1 MPDAPIDTLALASQE
16 LLDNTV
22 PEPQMLLENLT
33 LFGAVYFLQ
42 QTNDYVIRH
51 VAGLLLDDPDADT
64 TDDTSD
70 IVRVLEAI
78 TQACGLVN
86 GACDILGFSSE
97 ISGGAS

>member
-33 LFGAVYFLQ
+33 IFGVMYFLQ

-51 VAGLLLDDPDADT
+51 IAGLLLDDPDADT
-64 TDDTSD
+64 SDDTSD
-70 IVRVLEAI
+70 IVRILTAI

-86 GACDILGFSSE
+86 GACDILGFDPGA
-97 ISGGAS
+97 SGGAS